1 MTIAS
6 EEDLLM
12 IMVRTLLGKMT
23 PQTYQ
28 SVEGNH
34 SPVNEGPN
42 WIVSILQNRRGRH
55 RDKTPRPKLNV
66 PGTTLESRTPMNSCL

>member
-42 WIVSILQNRRGRH
+42 WIVSILQNRRG
-55 RDKTPRPKLNV
+55 
-66 PGTTLESRTPMNSCL
+66 